1 MTIQT
6 FTIWLNIINSLKYQ
20 RFTTFGCKDKGTRVL
35 EFVAKTQF
43 LYNLFN
49 FATSWYWK
57 PFIFKLWKF
66 DLFQFKA
73 QNIKIFMT
81 SGLELRLEFV
91 ASVQTSYLLFVWTH
105 VYQFNGGGYKN
116 SPPSSWDFIASSQK
130 RIFGSKNDNS
140 LNRQKTH
147 GRGAW
152 SGSTPP

>member
-105 VYQFNGGGYKN
+105 VYQFNGGGVQEFPPLLLGFYCLFSKKN
-116 SPPSSWDFIASSQK
+116 FWLK
-130 RIFGSKNDNS
+130 K
-140 LNRQKTH
+140 
-147 GRGAW
+147 W
-152 SGSTPP
+152 

>member
-6 FTIWLNIINSLKYQ
+6 FTIWLNKIHSLKYK
-20 RFTTFGCKDKGTRVL
+20 RFTTFGCKDKETGVL

-43 LYNLFN
+43 LYNLFI
-49 FATSWYWK
+49 FATSWYCK

-66 DLFQFKA
+66 DWFKFKA

-91 ASVQTSYLLFVWTH
+91 ASVQTSDLLLVWTH
-105 VYQFNGGGYKN
+105 VYQFNWEGGGYKN
-116 SPPSSWDFIASSQK
+116 SLHPSSWDFIASPQK

-140 LNRQKTH
+140 LHR
-147 GRGAW
+147 
-152 SGSTPP
+152 